1 MSYLNTPRLV
11 FAGQFMAAPSTVNN
25 DPEHF
30 DTDAFQDSYQLP
42 QTATSP
48 NGWWN
53 PGGNAHWKFIGC
65 AVTAVYYRDGSSC
78 TDASADPIVGAPVND
93 PSLNIA
99 GKIVDLDPEQQNVS
113 EIWGFQVAL
122 GTSGTGLG
130 FSSTY
135 RVAPFADL
143 WFARCP
149 SARFDTAASAFFQS
163 VLESITWAGA
173 GTSRFLKELS
183 QDGTPERLSI
193 RFNVDGYDS
202 TPGQLVGRL
211 VGSIG
216 LYQEGEPRRFVAAR
230 ALTVAAANY
239 NAAYA
244 QVDGPTL
251 TVDLGNSLQ
260 TQSPGGPFIEQ
271 GAISV
276 ALLPPGK
283 QPVVL
288 GTVVPKDP
296 WFAQTAGIAS
306 FTLDADAQ
314 TMAASTP
321 IGVLVPGAQGQP
333 PQTVLSESSDGT
345 WLRADDYV
353 FRLSPGYRARSK
365 FYARAFG
372 APIPGAAINLGYN
385 ASNMAMQATQGPIP
399 GPQIVGEPTAALVFP
414 ALLITGN
421 DGTAD
426 LTLQAGNP
434 GNPRSYIDG
443 QLYGVAYALDP
454 ATPPAN
460 AIQNA
465 SLILS
470 ALVWTLYDPPAHPT
484 WVDDVLPIFQ
494 QYADLYPVMKKFV
507 DLSSYD
513 DVVAKRSA
521 IKHVFNLP
529 ITSAGYMPVTRDLS
543 DAKRLMILRWLD
555 EPLYA
560 RPETPLATWA

>member
-1 MSYLNTPRLV
+1 
-11 FAGQFMAAPSTVNN
+11 MAAPSTVNN

-30 DTDAFQDSYQLP
+30 NTDAFQDSYQLP
-42 QTATSP
+42 QTDTSP

-53 PGGNAHWKFIGC
+53 PGGNAYWQFGGC
-65 AVTAVYYRDGSSC
+65 TVTAVYYRDGSSC

-93 PSLNIA
+93 SSLNIS

-113 EIWGFQVAL
+113 EIWGFQVEL
-122 GTSGTGLG
+122 GQPGSGLG
-130 FSSTY
+130 FSSTFA
-135 RVAPFADL
+135 VAPFADL

-149 SARFDTAASAFFQS
+149 SAQADTAASAFFQS
-163 VLESITWAGA
+163 VLESITWTGA
-173 GTSRFLKELS
+173 GTSRFLKELY
-183 QDGTPERLSI
+183 QDGTPARLSI
-193 RFNVDGYDS
+193 RFNVDGYQQVPS
-202 TPGQLVGRL
+202 LQGRL

-216 LYQEGEPRRFVAAR
+216 LYHAGEPRRFVASR
-230 ALTVAAANY
+230 ALAPASQNY
-239 NAAYA
+239 NPAYA
-244 QVDGPTL
+244 QVDRETL
-251 TVDLGNSLQ
+251 AVDLGNSLQ

-271 GAISV
+271 GPISV
-276 ALLPPGK
+276 ALLPPGE

-296 WFAQTAGIAS
+296 WFVQTAGIAS
-306 FTLDADAQ
+306 FRLDAHSQ
-314 TMAASTP
+314 KMAASTP
-321 IGVLVPGAQGQP
+321 IGVLIPGAQGQP
-333 PQTVLSESSDGT
+333 PQTVLSESPDGT

-353 FRLSPGYRARSK
+353 FRLSPGYRARPK

-372 APIPGAAINLGYN
+372 APMAGAVINLGYN
-385 ASNMAMQATQGPIP
+385 ASNMAMQTDQGPIP
-399 GPQIVGEPTAALVFP
+399 GPSIVGEPTSALVFP
-414 ALLITGN
+414 KLLITDN
-421 DGTAD
+421 DGTAE

-434 GNPRSYIDG
+434 GNPRTYIDG

-470 ALVWTLYDPPAHPT
+470 ALIWTLYDPPAHPT

-494 QYADLYPVMKKFV
+494 QYADLYPVMKNFV

-513 DVVAKRSA
+513 DVVAKRSI

-555 EPLYA
+555 NPLYTH
-560 RPETPLATWA
+560 PDTPLTT